1 MKHPGGRPSIYSKEL
16 ADKICERI
24 AKGESVRNICKDT
37 EMPDAGTIFNW
48 LLDSTKI
55 EFLKQYT
62 RARDIQSELM
72 FEEIIE
78 IADEAEDAI
87 VGDDKSDSARVQ
99 ARKLRIDARHWHLSK
114 LRPKKYGDKLDLT
127 SGGEKMPQP
136 IINVLPNNSTT
147 ENNKSE

>member
-1 MKHPGGRPSIYSKEL
+1 
-16 ADKICERI
+16 
-24 AKGESVRNICKDT
+24 
-37 EMPDAGTIFNW
+37 
-48 LLDSTKI
+48 
-55 EFLKQYT
+55 
-62 RARDIQSELM
+62 M